1 MQLVKRMRPLLGTFV
16 ELAVYSDSPPAQ
28 LDPQIARAFDS
39 IALVQ
44 NLLSFHSLD
53 SDLTRLNRACGAAV
67 TCHPLSIQCLRL
79 AQAITRV
86 SQGHFN
92 CTLGGAIVQH
102 GALPAHDFGAL
113 YAERL
118 LPVGDWNDLQIS
130 RTEVQLKRSVL
141 ITLDGI
147 AKGFAVDVA
156 IKSLKSAGVR
166 AGWINAG
173 GDTRV
178 FGNLILPT
186 AVRDHNG
193 DLHDLGGLQNA
204 AIATSTSLYTAE
216 NPGVLLCSHGQP
228 QNAATWTV
236 LANSA
241 WRADALTKVAASVP
255 ADERVAFVAQLGG
268 RWVHVTNTNTNAST
282 ST

>member
-1 MQLVKRMRPLLGTFV
+1 MTLVKRMRPLLGTFV
-16 ELAVYSDSPPAQ
+16 ELAVHSDLPPNQ
-28 LDPQIARAFDS
+28 LEPHISRAFDA
-39 IALVQ
+39 ITLVQ
-44 NLLSFHSLD
+44 NLLSFHSLN

-113 YAERL
+113 YAEHL

-130 RTEVQLKRSVL
+130 RTQAQLKRPVV

-147 AKGFAVDVA
+147 AKGFAVDIA

-186 AVRDHNG
+186 AVRDHHG

-204 AIATSTSLYTAE
+204 AVATSTSLYTAQ
-216 NPGVLLCSHGQP
+216 NPSVLLDSRGQP
-228 QNAATWTV
+228 QSAATWTV
-236 LANSA
+236 LATTA
-241 WRADALTKVAASVP
+241 WRADALTKVVASVS
-255 ADERVAFVAQLGG
+255 ADERAVFIAQLGG
-268 RWVHVTNTNTNAST
+268 RWVPIPQAH
-282 ST
+282 